1 MACLYGN
8 EKIYEGIYTYELEKS
23 RFDRAR
29 PCPIGRDATGKETLL
44 RHTGILSLGVAIA
57 RTEGE
62 PDVKNL
68 QTILAD
74 LRRLQPDLKARYP
87 IREIGVFGSYARG
100 EQTPDSDLDL
110 LVDLGPGLT
119 LIDLETL
126 ELELRDSLGMPVE
139 LAIKDALKA
148 RIEKRI
154 LAETVVV

>member
-1 MACLYGN
+1 MG
-8 EKIYEGIYTYELEKS
+8 
-23 RFDRAR
+23 RA
-29 PCPIGRDATGKETLL
+29 ATGKETFL